1 MKECKLNEDI
11 IRQIIEKIVSTVKPE
26 EIILFG
32 SYVYG
37 TLHKNSDIDLL
48 VIKSG
53 VKSKIEEYTKIR
65 RSLRGIRFPFDII
78 VITPEEYEFYSLKWR
93 NSILAEAREKGSVV
107 LNSFTQL
114 IEYNRTR

>member
-1 MKECKLNEDI
+1 MRVVVRMEECKLNKDVI
-11 IRQIIEKIVSTVKPE
+11 KQIVERIVSTIKPE
-26 EIILFG
+26 KVILFG

-37 TLHKNSDIDLL
+37 TLHQDSDIDLL

-65 RSLRGIRFPFDII
+65 KSLRGIRFPFDII

-93 NSILAEAREKGSVV
+93 NSIFAEAREKGSVV
-107 LNSFTQL
+107 
-114 IEYNRTR
+114 YAG